1 MLLNFNYCFEF
12 DSILLPRDDY
22 LTKLLL
28 SQILQYD
35 VFKFSILFFFLFRM
49 MEVNLKNANNN
60 ESGHLE
66 QTNMF
71 HLLIDFISSY
81 CQIFIIF
88 VKCHHIIISV
98 SYTVCIPS
106 QVMDRKRPMLTL
118 SFVYVHKMVLK
129 EEVLFRSHV
138 ANYMKK

>member
-1 MLLNFNYCFEF
+1 
-12 DSILLPRDDY
+12 
-22 LTKLLL
+22 
-28 SQILQYD
+28 
-35 VFKFSILFFFLFRM
+35 M

-71 HLLIDFISSY
+71 HLLINFISSS

-88 VKCHHIIISV
+88 VKCHHIVISV

-106 QVMDRKRPMLTL
+106 QVMDRKQKCLPQ
-118 SFVYVHKMVLK
+118 VLCM
-129 EEVLFRSHV
+129 FTT
-138 ANYMKK
+138 